1 MLKLMISTF
10 GGTETSRSRH
20 DQLRHLRFRLVGKLL
35 AWETRS
41 AIEAERRCERIG
53 ATIGHSARKCLGRR

>member
-1 MLKLMISTF
+1 MLKHMISTF
-10 GGTETSRSRH
+10 GGSETSIPRR
-20 DQLRHLRFRLVGKLL
+20 DQLRHLRHYVAGKLL

-53 ATIGHSARKCLGRR
+53 ATIGRSARKCLGRQ